1 MINSFYPEMQK
12 IWEFPSGYVTL
23 EVRTL
28 RGAVSTASYS
38 YEWQRF
44 QLVLFFKLPK
54 FLLILEY
61 IC

>member
-1 MINSFYPEMQK
+1 MQK